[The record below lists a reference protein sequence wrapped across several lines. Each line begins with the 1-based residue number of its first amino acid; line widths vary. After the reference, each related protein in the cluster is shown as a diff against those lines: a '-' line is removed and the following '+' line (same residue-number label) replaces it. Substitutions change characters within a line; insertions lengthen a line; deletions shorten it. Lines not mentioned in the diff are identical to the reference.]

1 MGGRDYRFGKPYRLN
16 GKWRCEARWVGPD
29 GKTHKISKY
38 LRDQNGCYI
47 KSDGSTRGRRAAIA
61 SALKWQDELAINP
74 PEDLNL
80 EKLRTITL
88 RDACQKHIDTCVAAG
103 RISDNT
109 RRTYE
114 SFIMEIPIRYRDR
127 LAASLGP
134 RDIIEID
141 TELRDAVCHMRL
153 RQIHSFISSSYN
165 DLIDIDGLPIANP
178 CKKVPAPKAMRKPPN
193 SLDLDGI
200 RRLNVLL
207 DEGDCQDVLVPA
219 VKIALHT
226 GMRLGEI
233 CALRFCD
240 CDLEGKTI
248 RVRHGIAPGKSGS
261 ILSSPKTASSI
272 RDIPMDSE
280 LVDLFAAARERAAD
294 VAADRGLPLS
304 GEMYVLSAFRKKRAV
319 PSKND
324 RTVLDFWA
332 PNTIS
337 VCWHDFAAKHS
348 IVGTQGC
355 LIRFHDLRHTYATIA
370 VASGVADIE
379 SISHIL
385 GHKDAS
391 MTLDIYADAL
401 PSAKRSAAEKI
412 GAIMSQRP

>member
-38 LRDQNGCYI
+38 LRDQSGCYI
-47 KSDGSTRGRRAAIA
+47 KSDGSSRGRRAAIA
-61 SALKWQDELAINP
+61 SALRWQDELAVNP
-74 PEDLNL
+74 PVDLNL

-178 CKKVPAPKAMRKPPN
+178 CKKVPAPKAVRKPPN

-248 RVRHGIAPGKSGS
+248 RVRHGIAPDGHRARGSLCSGAGACS
-261 ILSSPKTASSI
+261 GDGGRQRASALG
-272 RDIPMDSE
+272 RDVCALCLPEEEGCPIQERSDG
-280 LVDLFAAARERAAD
+280 ARFL
-294 VAADRGLPLS
+294 GS
-304 GEMYVLSAFRKKRAV
+304 QHHKRLLA
-319 PSKND
+319 
-324 RTVLDFWA
+324 
-332 PNTIS
+332 
-337 VCWHDFAAKHS
+337 
-348 IVGTQGC
+348 
-355 LIRFHDLRHTYATIA
+355 
-370 VASGVADIE
+370 
-379 SISHIL
+379 
-385 GHKDAS
+385 
-391 MTLDIYADAL
+391 
-401 PSAKRSAAEKI
+401 
-412 GAIMSQRP
+412 